1 MIEGNTFQT
10 SFAQRRLWFI
20 QTMSPQNTAYNLLF
34 TIKLESCS
42 DVAALQEALNALV
55 ERHESLRTSFIFK
68 DGEPWQVIADEGE
81 LPLQTHDLKDWSG
94 DREQEFARRVTASMV
109 QPFALTEH
117 PLVRAHLGIMDEVH
131 SQFAFV
137 IHHII
142 ADAHSIRILTKELD
156 ALYRASVS
164 GRVGLLPELPIQYAD
179 YAEWQRKLLSGERL
193 KKLTE
198 YWVERLR
205 GLPDLEL
212 FHDGP
217 RPPSGTFRG
226 AVRQFTISSSVAKR
240 LGGLSR
246 DLGTTLF
253 ATLLAGF
260 SALLGRFTGQDSFA
274 IGTPVT
280 GRPKPEL
287 EGVIGLFVNSL
298 VFRVDFSGN
307 PSFRDLVRRT
317 SLALAED
324 LTHQELPFELV
335 VEALNLKRRAD
346 RNPVFQ
352 VMFQLQ
358 AAERTHASAPSKSAD
373 QPEDGVITSQFD
385 LSFIQRETAAGDIE
399 GAAVFAEELFDG
411 DAIDQLIDAYLLMLS
426 EASLNP
432 ATKVSELPLL
442 DHERRSQILSLS
454 EGAQEEW
461 QAECRL
467 HELFELQA
475 ELVPDRVALICD
487 DREVTFSD
495 LNIKSTALAA
505 ALQHVG
511 LGPGRVAAICLPR
524 TEHLIT
530 AILAVLKAG
539 GAFVCLDT
547 NAPAERLR
555 FIVNSCNAAVVLS
568 NNSDIAGHRPLLTTH
583 EFAQAT
589 EAKPV
594 ERAEGSDPAYVI
606 YTSGSTG
613 QPKGVVIPHRAIVN
627 HMLWM
632 LKQFPIGFDDRVLQR
647 TPLTFDAS
655 VWEVFAPLLSGATL
669 ILQPEERVFD
679 PARLIA
685 CIRKHEITTLQV
697 VPSLLWA
704 LIQQNGIAQCATLR
718 RVFCGGE
725 VLSPELRDAF
735 FQQSTAEL
743 CNLYGPSETTIDAAF
758 HVCDRSDTRPFV
770 PIGKPISNVVVRV
783 LDRHQALVP
792 LRVPGELYIG
802 GEALGIEYLNQ
813 PELTAERFIE
823 DSTGARLYKT
833 GDRVRLLPAGELQ
846 FLGRIDD
853 QVKLRGFRI
862 EPGEIE
868 NVLRLHHAV
877 RETAVVIQQ
886 HGTDDQ
892 RLTAFVVP
900 SKNHNDALSLEL
912 LDWLSE
918 RLPYYLV
925 PSSVEITS
933 SLPRTAHGK
942 IDRQS
947 LSQRRVVNVTARPVR
962 AAPRNSI
969 ERDICTSFAEL
980 LGVADVGI
988 DDDFFR
994 LGGHSLLAISLQ
1006 QKLSKTLGYE
1016 INVVDLFEFA
1026 TPRRLARELSNPGNH
1041 KEQALTFSAKT
1052 H

>member
-1 MIEGNTFQT
+1 MFEGNTFQT

-20 QTMSPQNTAYNLLF
+20 QTMSPQSTAYNLLF
-34 TIKLESCS
+34 TIRLDSPS
-42 DVAALQEALNALV
+42 DLAALQVSLNALV
-55 ERHESLRTSFIFK
+55 ARHETLRTSFIFK

-81 LPLQTHDLKDWSG
+81 LPLDIHDLKSWPG
-94 DREQEFARRVTASMV
+94 DKEQEFTRRVAASMV
-109 QPFALTEH
+109 QPFVLTQH
-117 PLVRAHLGIMDEVH
+117 PLVRAHLGIMDEAH
-131 SQFAFV
+131 SQFTFV

-156 ALYRASVS
+156 ALYRATVS
-164 GRVGLLPELPIQYAD
+164 GRLGILPELPIQYAD

-198 YWVERLR
+198 YWVQRLR
-205 GLPDLEL
+205 GLPELKL

-217 RPPSGTFRG
+217 RPPGGTFRG
-226 AVRQFTISSSVAKR
+226 AVRQFTIPAPVVKR

-246 DLGTTLF
+246 SLGTTLF

-260 SALLGRFTGQDSFA
+260 SALLGRFSGQDSLA

-298 VFRVDFSGN
+298 VFRVDLSEN
-307 PSFRDLVRRT
+307 PTFRQLVHRT

-324 LTHQELPFELV
+324 LTHQELPFELL

-358 AAERTHASAPSKSAD
+358 AAERSHASAPSRAAD

-399 GAAVFAEELFDG
+399 GAAVFAEELFAG
-411 DAIDQLIDAYLLMLS
+411 DAIDQMIDAYLLMLDA
-426 EASLNP
+426 ASLEP
-432 ATKVSELPLL
+432 ATRVNELPLV
-442 DHERRSQILSLS
+442 DHERRSKILSLG
-454 EGAQEEW
+454 EGAQQEW
-461 QAECRL
+461 PIRCCL
-467 HELFELQA
+467 HELFERQA
-475 ELVPDRVALICD
+475 ELVPNQVALICD
-487 DREVTFSD
+487 DRELTFSD
-495 LNIKSTALAA
+495 LNTRSTALAA
-505 ALQHVG
+505 RLQRMG

-524 TEHLIT
+524 SEQLIT

-547 NAPAERLR
+547 NAPTERLR
-555 FIVNSCNAAVVLS
+555 FIVNSCDAAVVLS
-568 NNSDIAGHRPLLTTH
+568 NNSNIHGDRPLLPTH
-583 EFAQAT
+583 EFPQAIET
-589 EAKPV
+589 PGG
-594 ERAEGSDPAYVI
+594 RAAETDPAYVI

-613 QPKGVVIPHRAIVN
+613 QPKGIVISHRAIVN

-632 LKQFPIGFDDRVLQR
+632 LTQFPIGVDDRVLQR

-655 VWEVFAPLLSGATL
+655 IWEVFAPLLSGATL
-669 ILQPEERVFD
+669 VLQPEERIFD

-685 CIRKHEITTLQV
+685 CIKKHEITTLQV

-704 LIQQNGIAQCATLR
+704 LIQQDGMSQCTSLR

-735 FQQSTAEL
+735 FQQSEGEL
-743 CNLYGPSETTIDAAF
+743 CNLYGPSETTIDATF
-758 HVCDRSDTRPFV
+758 HVCDRSDKRSFV
-770 PIGKPISNVVVRV
+770 PIGKPISNVAIRV
-783 LDRHQALVP
+783 LDSHRELVP

-802 GEALGIEYLNQ
+802 GEALGIEYLKQ

-823 DSTGARLYKT
+823 DPSGARLYRT
-833 GDRVRLLPAGELQ
+833 GDRVRLLPTGELQ

-868 NVLRLHHAV
+868 NVLRLHDAV
-877 RETAVVIQQ
+877 RESAVVIQQ

-892 RLTAFVVP
+892 RLAAFVVP
-900 SKNHNDALSLEL
+900 LKNHNEALSLEL
-912 LDWLSE
+912 LDWLSD

-925 PSSVEITS
+925 PSSLEITS

-947 LSQRRVVNVTARPVR
+947 LSERRVVTAAARPVR
-962 AAPRNSI
+962 AQPRNSI
-969 ERDICTSFAEL
+969 ERDICNSFEEL
-980 LGVADVGI
+980 LGIADVGI

-1016 INVVDLFEFA
+1016 VNVVDLFEFA
-1026 TPRRLARELSNPGNH
+1026 TPRRLARELMNGGNH
-1041 KEQALTFSAKT
+1041 KQQPLTFTAKR
-1052 H
+1052 